1 MDAEEVQNHTGDQ
14 KELID
19 ICIVSCIQ
27 IGKLQLLHC
36 FRGFACRGRA
46 EADTAVSVRIDFQN
60 HIVVRLV
67 LPTVLIARKAHHHFV
82 QPQNIA
88 LPEVNVFVAQVD
100 LIQRITVSGDL
111 RLVVVQRGTVLI
123 DNGGDTLV
131 AGHNALDGV
140 GTFDGLYLCDG
151 FQFREDLRVFVLAH
165 ARHGFERRNIGSEV
179 HKVCRQQTVI
189 QKGVIEFSHT
199 APAFLHIII
208 AYYVQK
214 NKPSSELSAY
224 TSLKYMQIECLNRQ

>member
-14 KELID
+14 KKLID
-19 ICIVSCIQ
+19 VRIAPCIQ

-36 FRGFACRGRA
+36 FRRFACRRGT
-46 EADTAVSVRIDFQN
+46 ETDTTVSVSVNFQN

-67 LPTVLIARKAHHHFV
+67 LPAVLIASKAHHHFV
-82 QPQNIA
+82 QPQNVA
-88 LPEVNVFVAQVD
+88 LPKINMLIAKVD
-100 LIQRITVSGDL
+100 LIQRITVPGDL

-140 GTFDGLYLCDG
+140 GAFDGLHLCDS
-151 FQFREDLRVFVLAH
+151 FQLRKNLRVFVLSH
-165 ARHGFERRNIGSEV
+165 ACHRFERRNIGSEV

-189 QKGVIEFSHT
+189 QKE
-199 APAFLHIII
+199 
-208 AYYVQK
+208 
-214 NKPSSELSAY
+214 
-224 TSLKYMQIECLNRQ
+224 